1 MSDSLRRQYEVDDI
15 YKIKPAVKLGV
26 ISIKGNLL
34 ILGRD
39 VYQIRNVAGLGVRNV
54 GSLPPPPFPLQ
65 KILIIIFRPLIFI
78 MLAGLVVKEFPDI
91 FSPVIL
97 GIVRWIMGV
106 IGAIVLIMVLIEINK
121 WRKYDP
127 GEPQAILRI
136 YMNSG
141 YVWKRKGSRKFMQDI
156 SKAISTYMYSA
167 DKMGNFE
174 IMMEDGR
181 VPQFIINKGTAVLGD
196 AIGSEFYNQNEK

>member
-1 MSDSLRRQYEVDDI
+1 MSDDLRRQYEVDDI

-54 GSLPPPPFPLQ
+54 GLLPPPSFPWQ
-65 KILIIIFRPLIFI
+65 KIFIIIFRPLVLIA
-78 MLAGLVVKEFPDI
+78 LAGLIFREFSDI
-91 FSPVIL
+91 FTPAILDVVRGVI
-97 GIVRWIMGV
+97 GV
-106 IGAIVLIMVLIEINK
+106 IGAIVLLLVFIEINK
-121 WRKYDP
+121 WRKYDS

-141 YVWKRKGSRKFMQDI
+141 YVWKRKGNRKFMQDI

-196 AIGSEFYNQNEK
+196 AIGSEFYNRNEK